1 MTKNTYFLPMSVKMN
16 DRQEIVLAV
25 YDGFELLDMAGPA
38 SVFNMADKVCG
49 GGAYSI
55 TLVSTQGGGITAN
68 SGITVETKPCAALD
82 LDSRQTALVVG
93 ADEGP
98 LGAAQA
104 DKDLLA
110 FMKRAECQARRY
122 GSVCT
127 GAFVAASAGLMQG
140 RPSATHWR
148 DAGRLRRSFPEVQ
161 VDADRLYIND
171 GRLWSS
177 AGISSGVDMALA
189 MVEQDHG
196 PAIRSRVAKRL
207 VVYAHRPGTQS
218 QFSAVLQTQ
227 AAVDDRFA
235 DVVAWTVEHLA
246 EPISVRDM
254 AGRAGMSERSFY
266 RRFSQAVGTTPSR
279 FLENARLDKAKL
291 LLEAGAT
298 VKSVPRQVGFQSESG
313 FRNAFAARYKIS
325 PSHHR
330 LMHGTPSR
338 S

>member
-1 MTKNTYFLPMSVKMN
+1 MRVRD
-16 DRQEIVLAV
+16 DRVRREIVLAV
-25 YDGFELLDMAGPA
+25 YGGFELLDMAGPA

-49 GGAYSI
+49 GDAYRI
-55 TLVSTQGGGITAN
+55 AVVSTQGGGVTAN
-68 SGITVETKPCAALD
+68 SGITVQTTPCSSMTLNG
-82 LDSRQTALVVG
+82 RRTVLVVG

-104 DKDLLA
+104 DSDLLA
-110 FMKRAECQARRY
+110 FMKRAERQAGRY

-127 GAFVAASAGLMQG
+127 GAFVAAAAGLMDG

-148 DAGRLRRSFPEVQ
+148 DAGRLRQSFPAVQ
-161 VDADRLYIND
+161 VDADRLYIKD
-171 GRLWSS
+171 GKLWSS

-196 PAIRSRVAKRL
+196 PAVRSRVAKRL

-218 QFSAVLQTQ
+218 QFSAVLETQ
-227 AAVDDRFA
+227 SAVDDRFA
-235 DVVAWTVEHLA
+235 DVVAWAIEHLA
-246 EPISVRDM
+246 EPIGVRDM
-254 AGRAGMSERSFY
+254 ADRAGMSERSFY

-279 FLENARLDKAKL
+279 FLENARLDKARQ
-291 LLEAGAT
+291 LLEAGAA

-313 FRNAFAARYKIS
+313 FRNAFEARYKIS

-330 LMHGTPSR
+330 LMHGSTLPA
-338 S
+338 

>member
-1 MTKNTYFLPMSVKMN
+1 MTK
-16 DRQEIVLAV
+16 RQEIVLAV

-49 GGAYSI
+49 ADGYRI
-55 TLVSTQGGGITAN
+55 TLVSVRGGGITAN
-68 SGITVETKPCAALD
+68 SGVTVETKLCSTVRLGARD
-82 LDSRQTALVVG
+82 TVLVVG

-98 LGAAQA
+98 IDAAQI
-104 DKDLLA
+104 DDDLLA
-110 FMKRAECQARRY
+110 FMRRAESQAGRY

-127 GAFVAASAGLMQG
+127 GAFVAAAAGLLEG
-140 RPSATHWR
+140 RRSATHWR
-148 DAGRLRRSFPEVQ
+148 DANRLRQTFPNVQ
-161 VDADRLYIND
+161 VDEDRLYIND

-196 PAIRSRVAKRL
+196 PAVRSRVAKRL

-218 QFSAVLQTQ
+218 QFSAILETQ

-246 EPISVRDM
+246 EPIGVRDM
-254 AGRAGMSERSFY
+254 AKRAGMSERSFY
-266 RRFSQAVGTTPSR
+266 RRFAQAVGSTPAR
-279 FLENARLDKAKL
+279 FLENARLDKAKQ
-291 LLEAGAT
+291 LLEAGAA
-298 VKSVPRQVGFQSESG
+298 VKTVPRQVGFQSESG
-313 FRNAFAARYKIS
+313 FRAAFEARYRIS

-330 LMHGTPSR
+330 LMHGTSKQ